1 MTHGRTKQRPSG
13 LGGPCP
19 LEQVQ
24 DEAFQMVVKVVAAP
38 QSQGAQRGGALSHEG
53 HGGPAASET
62 SLDGASHLVGMG
74 EDVSVRVQDVQPLGF
89 PLMGDHVLQPQE
101 A

>member
-1 MTHGRTKQRPSG
+1 
-13 LGGPCP
+13 
-19 LEQVQ
+19 
-24 DEAFQMVVKVVAAP
+24 MVVGAVAAP
-38 QSQGAQRGGALSHEG
+38 QILGAQHEGALGHEG

-62 SLDGASHLVGMG
+62 SLDGASHPEEMG

-89 PLMGDHVLQPQE
+89 LLKGAHVLQPQG

>member
-1 MTHGRTKQRPSG
+1 M
-13 LGGPCP
+13 
-19 LEQVQ
+19 EEVQ
-24 DEAFQMVVKVVAAP
+24 DEAFQVVVGVVAAP

-62 SLDGASHLVGMG
+62 SLDGASHPVGMG
-74 EDVSVRVQDVQPLGF
+74 EDVSVHVQDVQPLGF
-89 PLMGDHVLQPQE
+89 PLMGGHVLQPQE

>member
-1 MTHGRTKQRPSG
+1 
-13 LGGPCP
+13 
-19 LEQVQ
+19 
-24 DEAFQMVVKVVAAP
+24 
-38 QSQGAQRGGALSHEG
+38 
-53 HGGPAASET
+53 
-62 SLDGASHLVGMG
+62 MG